1 MENQLKRIISK
12 DIIDFKHAAT
22 IDLLE
27 ESEFIRDFYDSD
39 LYRAFL
45 KTGEGKSIL
54 DGNGFT
60 MSISTDGCNPSDKSK
75 ISLWP
80 VYLTIN
86 EIPIGQRYCLENII
100 IAGKFIH

>member
-1 MENQLKRIISK
+1 MYYTFDMENQLKRIISK

-45 KTGEGKSIL
+45 KTGEGKSIR
-54 DGNGFT
+54 
-60 MSISTDGCNPSDKSK
+60 K
-75 ISLWP
+75 W
-80 VYLTIN
+80 VYN
-86 EIPIGQRYCLENII
+86 VN
-100 IAGKFIH
+100 